1 LQKEEG
7 KTVPT
12 QCRQQVVCV
21 LAVCNGECRIDV
33 FEEAVVN
40 VTEYFLWMCAWSKN
54 GVVAVRA
61 WSSTERHEGCLFDS
75 SWSPVT
81 SLSI

>member
-40 VTEYFLWMCAWSKN
+40 VFFVDVRLEQEWSCCCS
-54 GVVAVRA
+54 GVVIDGAARRMFV
-61 WSSTERHEGCLFDS
+61 
-75 SWSPVT
+75 
-81 SLSI
+81 